1 MAVTPGAAASGSVS
15 SGGYESRTGRLPRC
29 IRHFRSSRQ
38 CRQGRLPMKSLYGS
52 RSFFA
57 GVSLSDA
64 TREANLLRPCSGGND
79 LATQTLGRHRGCG
92 LSVDSLCPGRMA
104 VQQ

>member
-1 MAVTPGAAASGSVS
+1 MAVTPGADASGSVS

-29 IRHFRSSRQ
+29 S
-38 CRQGRLPMKSLYGS
+38 RQGRLPMKSLYGS